1 MKIIH
6 LKSELPYGPIQ
17 SWSGKTPPSGCVEI
31 PEDFVS
37 VYNNPEKRS
46 YGFVNITHDGTTVTS
61 CEWNEEAYQQW
72 CEENPE
78 PDTLS
83 ENKAARIQQS
93 KTDLANYLAA
103 HPLHWTDGQYYN
115 ITAEKQAQL
124 TSKIMA
130 ATMAQ
135 TLSQPYTL
143 TWNSTGEICTEWT
156 LSDLSALAFAID
168 QRVTA
173 LVSYQQEREV
183 AMRNAQTQEE
193 LDSIEVDYDSVL

>member
-1 MKIIH
+1 MVKDVVI
-6 LKSELPYGPIQ
+6 L
-17 SWSGKTPPSGCVEI
+17 
-31 PEDFVS
+31 
-37 VYNNPEKRS
+37 NP
-46 YGFVNITHDGTTVTS
+46 DGTKGYTTIDF
-61 CEWNEEAYQQW
+61 
-72 CEENPE
+72 PE
-78 PDTLS
+78 PDILS
-83 ENKAARIQQS
+83 KNKAARIQQS

-103 HPLHWTDGQYYN
+103 HPLQWTDGNYYN

-135 TLSQPYTL
+135 TLSQPYNL

-193 LDSIEVDYDSVL
+193 LDAIEVDYDSVQ

>member
-1 MKIIH
+1 MLIINVKRNSVVQRIESNKIPTDCVVFP
-6 LKSELPYGPIQ
+6 ERFLPEYYK
-17 SWSGKTPPSGCVEI
+17 SGK
-31 PEDFVS
+31 
-37 VYNNPEKRS
+37 RS
-46 YGFVNITHDGTTVTS
+46 FGFVKISHDGTTVTS
-61 CEWNEEAYQQW
+61 CDWDEEAYQKW

-103 HPLHWTDGQYYN
+103 HPFQWTDGQQYN

-135 TLSQPYTL
+135 TLSHPYNL

-173 LVSYQQEREV
+173 LVSYQQEKEV

-193 LDSIEVDYDSVL
+193 LDAIEVDYDSVQ

>member
-1 MKIIH
+1 MNYCILGENNVIENIIVCGDGETAALFGVVASYDGAKIGDV
-6 LKSELPYGPIQ
+6 YA
-17 SWSGKTPPSGCVEI
+17 PPAS
-31 PEDFVS
+31 D
-37 VYNNPEKRS
+37 
-46 YGFVNITHDGTTVTS
+46 
-61 CEWNEEAYQQW
+61 
-72 CEENPE
+72 
-78 PDTLS
+78 

-103 HPLHWTDGQYYN
+103 HPLQWTDGQYYN

-130 ATMAQ
+130 ATVAQ

-173 LVSYQQEREV
+173 LVSYQQEQEV

-193 LDSIEVDYDSVL
+193 LDAIEVDYDSVQ